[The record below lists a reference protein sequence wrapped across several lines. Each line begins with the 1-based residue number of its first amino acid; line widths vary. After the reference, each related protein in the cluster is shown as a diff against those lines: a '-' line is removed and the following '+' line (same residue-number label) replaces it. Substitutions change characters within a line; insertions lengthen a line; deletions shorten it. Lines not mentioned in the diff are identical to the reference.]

1 MFPGW
6 IKTPLPRNF
15 YFDLKVTS
23 WLFLFKQICITFDI
37 LILAVM
43 QNISYNCKAGTVMLN
58 LKLRIRTQK
67 VLTVIIE
74 FQDDVSDELALF
86 SMLYSVNFQF
96 DIVQPFMK
104 DNQHSTHS

>member
-1 MFPGW
+1 
-6 IKTPLPRNF
+6 
-15 YFDLKVTS
+15 
-23 WLFLFKQICITFDI
+23 
-37 LILAVM
+37 M

-86 SMLYSVNFQF
+86 SMLYWVNIQF